1 MLQKQC
7 LLSVLGTTA
16 AMLGALTVSAQPDAG
31 RSSPASP
38 AVATS
43 APTRSTIT
51 VRIQG
56 LRHDR
61 GTVLVALYDNERS
74 FAKKRD
80 PLAGAEAPPKNRGA
94 VVVFKDVK
102 PGRYA
107 LAFFHD
113 ENNNKDL
120 DTSLLGVPAEAFGFS
135 RDAMGKVGPP
145 SFDAAAIVI
154 PAGPVSVVM
163 NAKYY

>member
-1 MLQKQC
+1 MLPKRY
-7 LLSVLGTTA
+7 LLSVMGGVA
-16 AMLGALTVSAQPDAG
+16 AMLLALAVTAQPDAG
-31 RSSPASP
+31 RPSSPSP
-38 AVATS
+38 APAASV
-43 APTRSTIT
+43 PTRATVT
-51 VRIQG
+51 VRVHG

-61 GTVLVALYDNERS
+61 GTILVALYDNERS
-74 FAKKRD
+74 FSKKRN
-80 PLAGAEAPPKNRGA
+80 PTAGVEAPPKNRGA

-107 LAFFHD
+107 LAFFQD
-113 ENNNKDL
+113 ENDNKDL
-120 DTSLLGVPAEAFGFS
+120 DTSMLGIPTEAFGFS

>member
-1 MLQKQC
+1 MLHKQC
-7 LLSVLGTTA
+7 LLSMLGTAA
-16 AMLGALTVSAQPDAG
+16 AMLCALAAIAQPDAG

-38 AVATS
+38 APSTS
-43 APTRSTIT
+43 APSRSTIT

-56 LRHDR
+56 LRNDR
-61 GTVLVALYDNERS
+61 GTVLVAIYDNERS

-94 VVVFKDVK
+94 VVVFSDIK

-107 LAFFHD
+107 LAFFQD

-120 DTSLLGVPAEAFGFS
+120 DTSLLGVPTEPFGFS
-135 RDAMGKVGPP
+135 RDAVGRVGPP
-145 SFDAAAIVI
+145 SFAAAAIVI

>member
-1 MLQKQC
+1 M
-7 LLSVLGTTA
+7 
-16 AMLGALTVSAQPDAG
+16 
-31 RSSPASP
+31 R
-38 AVATS
+38 
-43 APTRSTIT
+43 
-51 VRIQG
+51 VRG

-61 GTVLVALYDNERS
+61 GTILVGLYDNERS

-113 ENNNKDL
+113 ENDNKQL
-120 DTSLLGVPAEAFGFS
+120 DTSLWGVPKEAFGFS

-145 SFDAAAIVI
+145 SFAAAAIVI

>member
-1 MLQKQC
+1 MLQKRY
-7 LLSVLGTTA
+7 LLPVLGGVA
-16 AMLGALTVSAQPDAG
+16 AVLHALAVTAQPDAG
-31 RSSPASP
+31 RSSPPSP
-38 AVATS
+38 APVAS
-43 APTRSTIT
+43 VPTRATVT

-56 LRHDR
+56 LRHER

-74 FAKKRD
+74 FAKKRN
-80 PLAGAEAPPKNRGA
+80 PVAGLETPPKNRGA
-94 VVVFKDVK
+94 VVVFNDVK

-120 DTSLLGVPAEAFGFS
+120 DTSLLGVPTEAFGFS
-135 RDAMGKVGPP
+135 RDVMGKVGPP

>member
-7 LLSVLGTTA
+7 SLLVLGTTA
-16 AMLGALTVSAQPDAG
+16 AMLCALAVIAQADAG

-38 AVATS
+38 APATS
-43 APTRSTIT
+43 APTRSTLT

-56 LRHDR
+56 LRNDR

-94 VVVFKDVK
+94 VVVFNDVK

-107 LAFFHD
+107 LAFFQD

-120 DTSLLGVPAEAFGFS
+120 DTSLLGLPSEPFGFS

-145 SFDAAAIVI
+145 SFAAAAIVI
-154 PAGPVSVVM
+154 PPGPVSVVM
-163 NAKYY
+163 NAKFY

>member
-1 MLQKQC
+1 MLQKRY
-7 LLSVLGTTA
+7 LLPVLGGVA
-16 AMLGALTVSAQPDAG
+16 AMLNALTVTAQPDAG
-31 RSSPASP
+31 RSSPPSP
-38 AVATS
+38 AHVAS
-43 APTRSTIT
+43 VPTRGTVT

-80 PLAGAEAPPKNRGA
+80 PVAGVEAPPKNRGA
-94 VVVFKDVK
+94 VVVFNDVK

-120 DTSLLGVPAEAFGFS
+120 DTSLLGIPTEAFGFS

-145 SFDAAAIVI
+145 SFAAAAIVI